1 MLSLNS
7 VLNRYNTM
15 PKLNKVVPILG
26 MIVPVLGIA
35 TLVAGCAT
43 PPPLPTSFSG
53 QCLIQPV
60 AAQGG
65 MMLANVH
72 CEKGE

>member
-1 MLSLNS
+1 M
-7 VLNRYNTM
+7 T
-15 PKLNKVVPILG
+15 PQIGTIIPA
-26 MIVPVLGIA
+26 LGIVF
-35 TLVAGCAT
+35 VAGCAT

-65 MMLANVH
+65 LMLANVV
-72 CEKGE
+72 CEKAE

>member
-1 MLSLNS
+1 MSKLSRF
-7 VLNRYNTM
+7 V
-15 PKLNKVVPILG
+15 PKVG
-26 MIVPVLGIA
+26 MIIPVLGIA
-35 TLVAGCAT
+35 TFVAGCAT

-65 MMLANVH
+65 LMLANVV